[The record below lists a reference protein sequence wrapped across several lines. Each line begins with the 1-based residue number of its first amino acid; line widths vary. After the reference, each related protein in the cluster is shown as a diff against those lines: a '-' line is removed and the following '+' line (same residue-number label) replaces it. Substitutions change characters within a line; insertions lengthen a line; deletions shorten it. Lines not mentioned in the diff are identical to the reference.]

1 VFGFVCVCLSGVEW
15 NLEGGGRGEG
25 GYVNGGNCF
34 YVRVYTAIES
44 SNADPDPACNLNAD
58 PDPGSQTNADPDLVP
73 GQTYVTASEFLN
85 EKYTYLILVILI
97 DHKTYL
103 RKY

>member
-1 VFGFVCVCLSGVEW
+1 M
-15 NLEGGGRGEG
+15 
-25 GYVNGGNCF
+25 
-34 YVRVYTAIES
+34 YTAVER
-44 SNADPDPACNLNAD
+44 SNEDPDPACNLNAD
-58 PDPGSQTNADPDLVP
+58 PDPGNLPNADSDLVP

-97 DHKTYL
+97 DHKTYI